1 MKASEKY
8 FHTGDLHHRKIL
20 VSKFYILLFNIF
32 YLMVLVKYLSI
43 YLIFMTNYFLSW
55 FTDNLHLF

>member
-8 FHTGDLHHRKIL
+8 FHTGDLHYRKIL